1 MGETA
6 AVTINHSVVCTRKR
20 IFLIN
25 RYYLKSYTGFHKN
38 KIGIKLYC
46 QCHWLVTLG
55 VLPCHLLHKNVD
67 TVTHDSHKQKSD
79 NVIKCSV

>member
-1 MGETA
+1 MFMGETA
-6 AVTINHSVVCTRKR
+6 AVNINHSVVCTRKR

-46 QCHWLVTLG
+46 H
-55 VLPCHLLHKNVD
+55 
-67 TVTHDSHKQKSD
+67 
-79 NVIKCSV
+79 